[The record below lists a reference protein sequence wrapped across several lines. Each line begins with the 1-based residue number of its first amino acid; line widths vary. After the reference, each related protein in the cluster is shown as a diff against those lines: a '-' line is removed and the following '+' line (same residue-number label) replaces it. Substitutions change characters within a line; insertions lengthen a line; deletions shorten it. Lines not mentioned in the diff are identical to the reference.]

1 MRGALAAIALVV
13 VVVAAK
19 AHAAPDYVLRIA
31 TLAPDGTP
39 WAREVRAFVR
49 NVEKSTHG
57 SVTIKVYFGGVA
69 GDEEEVLRR
78 IQRGQ
83 LDGAVAGMLCE
94 KLAPSMRLADL
105 PGLFQSRAE
114 AAAIMNALQADFN
127 AEAAK
132 QGFEMPA
139 TMGLGPDIFFT
150 KRPIHS
156 FAELKEQRLFNWSI
170 DEVTIATS
178 RAMGLTI
185 VPLDVNQAMGALTS
199 DQVDG
204 VLATPSEAISFQWLS
219 SAPFY
224 VPLLANYGLACMILP
239 SAVLNRLP
247 PEHRAAL
254 RSAAARMS
262 DRMETTGRAEEVEF
276 LSGKS
281 KYQATQVPPSPA
293 FRAEYFAAARAVRER
308 LGVRFVP
315 RALLDRVQSML
326 ADYRAEHPSGQ

>member
-1 MRGALAAIALVV
+1 MRATLAAVAMVL
-13 VVVAAK
+13 VAAK
-19 AHAAPDYVLRIA
+19 ASAAPDHVLRMA

-39 WAREVRAFVR
+39 WAREMRAFVR
-49 NVEKSTHG
+49 NVEESTHG

-78 IQRGQ
+78 IRRGQ

-94 KLAPSMRLADL
+94 KLAPSMRVADL

-114 AAAIMNALQADFN
+114 ATAIMTALQADFS

-139 TMGLGPDIFFT
+139 TMGLGPDIYFT
-150 KRPIHS
+150 KRPVHS
-156 FAELKEQRLFNWSI
+156 FTELRQQRLFNWSI
-170 DEVTIATS
+170 DEVTIAMS

-185 VPLDVNQAMGALTS
+185 VPLEVNQAMGALTS

-219 SAPFY
+219 SARFY
-224 VPLLANYGLACMILP
+224 VPLLANYGLACMIMP

-247 PEHRAAL
+247 PKHRASL

-262 DRMETTGRAEEVEF
+262 DHMETIGRAEEAEF

-281 KYQATQVPPSPA
+281 KYQATQVPPSAA
-293 FRAEYFAAARAVRER
+293 FRSEYFAAARAVRER

-315 RALLDRVQSML
+315 RPLLDRVLRML
-326 ADYRAEHPSGQ
+326 ADYRAENPSGQ